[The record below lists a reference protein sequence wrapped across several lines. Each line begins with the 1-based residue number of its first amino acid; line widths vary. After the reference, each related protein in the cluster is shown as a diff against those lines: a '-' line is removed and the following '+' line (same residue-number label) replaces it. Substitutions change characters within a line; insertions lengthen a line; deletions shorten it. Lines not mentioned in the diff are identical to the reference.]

1 MNDFEILKNL
11 KTNLNTMFGIEK
23 IAVFGSVARDEANI
37 NSDIDI
43 AIIKIKEKNY
53 FIRLEAKEYLEK
65 HLNKKVDL
73 GYFDSMR
80 KVIQESIKKDMIY
93 V

>member
-1 MNDFEILKNL
+1 
-11 KTNLNTMFGIEK
+11 MFGIEK
-23 IAVFGSVARDEANI
+23 IAISGSVARNVAII

-53 FIRLEAKEYLEK
+53 FTRINAKEYLEN
-65 HLNKKVDL
+65 HWSKKVDL
-73 GYFDSMR
+73 GYFY
-80 KVIQESIKKDMIY
+80 SIKKDMIN